1 MSNTSINS
9 YYLFDICD
17 YRANYLGC
25 DPVKQYSFAIVDLV
39 IIIMT
44 CVSILAFAGLVVRN
58 LLSKKTDGKKW
69 TAADTLCVLCGL
81 SNIFRIVEIANVRSV
96 VFKDQSAMTDFQA
109 KQYFQITVFIDFLY
123 FGSGAVASN
132 VFLVSVA
139 GAAAGVNV
147 FADIKVG
154 DKVLSPDK
162 ILKIV
167 RLVILILTL
176 SFCISWATIGA
187 TTDLESYITY
197 RRCVFILAI
206 CTIVFVS
213 LPVILFFGNNVLRI
227 LSEAKSSKSGS
238 VKHVSD
244 NAKNKSVDNRP
255 PSQIVSRTVEGSQH
269 SEISHTKSVKKTG
282 LTQEQKISNFR
293 LAINMC
299 IWILYVSTI
308 LNHIL
313 LLVGFEVPF
322 FQENTVAAVILKA
335 ISDTQVWVCCGF
347 MFIYLFR
354 VG

>member
-1 MSNTSINS
+1 MSEKNLTPQMSNASISTS
-9 YYLFDICD
+9 YLFDICD

-25 DPVKQYSFAIVDLV
+25 DPVKQHLFANVDMI

-44 CVSILAFAGLVVRN
+44 CVSILAFAGLN
-58 LLSKKTDGKKW
+58 DGKKW
-69 TAADTLCVLCGL
+69 TAADTLCVLCCI

-96 VFKDQSAMTDFQA
+96 VFKDQSLLTDYDA
-109 KQYFQITVFIDFLY
+109 KRYFQTTVFIDFFY

-147 FADIKVG
+147 FADIKIG
-154 DKVLSPDK
+154 DRVFSPEK

-167 RLVILILTL
+167 RLVILVITL

-187 TTDLESYITY
+187 TKDLESYYTY
-197 RRCVFILAI
+197 RRCVFVMAI

-213 LPVILFFGNNVLRI
+213 LPVIIFFGNNVLRI
-227 LSEAKSSKSGS
+227 LAEAKTPGSNKSKSAAD
-238 VKHVSD
+238 VK
-244 NAKNKSVDNRP
+244 KSVDARP
-255 PSQIVSRTVEGSQH
+255 SSQIATRTVDGSQH
-269 SEISHTKSVKKTG
+269 SETSNQKSTVKKSG
-282 LTQEQKISNFR
+282 LSKEKKIENFR

-299 IWILYVSTI
+299 IWILYVATI
-308 LNHIL
+308 CNHIL
-313 LLVGFEVPF
+313 LLVGFEATF
-322 FQENTVAAVILKA
+322 FQTNVIAAVVLKA
-335 ISDTQVWVCCGF
+335 VSDTQVWLCCGF